1 MKRGNLSGEQRE
13 MRRHIVRLALPNIVS
28 NITVPLLSLVDV
40 GLAGH
45 LESGNAIGAVAIASG
60 SLNTLYWLF
69 GFLRMGTTGYVAQSF
84 GRSDVRRIN
93 LYLVRGLFMALVF
106 GVLLTFATPF
116 VTAFAHFMAQ
126 NESGIGRES
135 EGYIHIALLGAPAA
149 LALYVL
155 NGWFIGMQN
164 TRAPM
169 ATAIFI
175 NVLNIAI
182 SYSLVTFGGRGVDGL
197 ATGTVVAQYA
207 GVLLLCGVA
216 LIKYRRLLRFARI
229 TDAFSTEHLGEF
241 LGTGRDIFVRSLL
254 LSAVTLFFTY
264 ASVGEGAL
272 TVAANTVL
280 LQLFSL
286 FSYFTD
292 GFAYAAEALTG
303 RYLGQKREDKLR
315 MMVRMVFRIAFVA
328 TLATTMLYF
337 FLPKQII
344 GILSDKP
351 EVIDTAMRYAYWV
364 ALVPLSGFAAFIWD
378 GIFVGATYS
387 RGLLWSI
394 VAASAIFFALYYSLQ
409 PIWGNHA
416 IWFAFDMYLL
426 TRGVMQYFLWK
437 RFHRTIENEE
447 FRQA

>member
-1 MKRGNLSGEQRE
+1 MKSGNLSGEQRE

-106 GVLLTFATPF
+106 GVLLTFATPL

-126 NESGIGRES
+126 NESGIGREA

-197 ATGTVVAQYA
+197 ATGTVVCCD
-207 GVLLLCGVA
+207 LLV
-216 LIKYRRLLRFARI
+216 
-229 TDAFSTEHLGEF
+229 
-241 LGTGRDIFVRSLL
+241 
-254 LSAVTLFFTY
+254 
-264 ASVGEGAL
+264 
-272 TVAANTVL
+272 
-280 LQLFSL
+280 
-286 FSYFTD
+286 
-292 GFAYAAEALTG
+292 
-303 RYLGQKREDKLR
+303 
-315 MMVRMVFRIAFVA
+315 
-328 TLATTMLYF
+328 
-337 FLPKQII
+337 
-344 GILSDKP
+344 
-351 EVIDTAMRYAYWV
+351 
-364 ALVPLSGFAAFIWD
+364 
-378 GIFVGATYS
+378 
-387 RGLLWSI
+387 
-394 VAASAIFFALYYSLQ
+394 
-409 PIWGNHA
+409 
-416 IWFAFDMYLL
+416 
-426 TRGVMQYFLWK
+426 
-437 RFHRTIENEE
+437 
-447 FRQA
+447 